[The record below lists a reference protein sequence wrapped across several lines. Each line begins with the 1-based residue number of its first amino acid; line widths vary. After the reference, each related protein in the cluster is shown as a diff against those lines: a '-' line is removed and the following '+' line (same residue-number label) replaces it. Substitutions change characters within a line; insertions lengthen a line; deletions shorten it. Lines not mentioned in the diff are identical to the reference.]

1 MTSDAQGARVRTRL
15 VTVLLALITA
25 FLVIPGAV
33 ATADEQGGESLH
45 GQIGQPDDRDL
56 GVEGIEIAVFEGDD
70 EIEAATTDSDGN
82 WEVGLP
88 GPGDYRVVVDQESIP
103 SEYEVRETVLLVE
116 GEAEVAVEA
125 DEQRPLIIALDEAGA
140 AAEEPAETESP
151 EEGDATEGEEEAP
164 ADDEALEVEGVSG
177 GFGDRFAQLTAA
189 GLLFGLVIAVSAIG
203 LSLIFGTTQIIN
215 FSHGDM
221 VTFGAMMALLFSS
234 GAAGMGNSLLAIFA
248 GLGVAILLGAFME
261 GRLGR
266 TLLIVLQWTAIFGG
280 IALATLLG
288 VLGDGIDWQVP
299 LWLAAVIAVAM
310 GAVLGGTMERY
321 LWRPLRKR
329 NVALIQMFIVSIGVA
344 LVLRH
349 VILVL
354 FGANR
359 TRYAGFQVQELV
371 HLGPVSM
378 PPRDL
383 VIIGV
388 AVVVLVLVAC
398 LLQFTRIGKAMRAVS
413 DNRDLAESS
422 GIDVDRVT
430 LYVWLLGGGLAS
442 LGGVLFGLN
451 QVVDYEMGFRLLL
464 LMFAAV
470 ILGGLGTAYGAM
482 VGGLAVGLVAMLS
495 TLWFPAQLMNAW
507 ALALMI
513 LMLLI
518 RPQGLLGSRERVG

>member
-1 MTSDAQGARVRTRL
+1 MRTRL

-45 GQIGQPDDRDL
+45 GQIGQPDDRDQ
-56 GVEGIEIAVFEGDD
+56 GVEGILITVFQGDD
-70 EIEAATTDSDGN
+70 EIDAVETDPDGN

-88 GPGDYRVVVDQESIP
+88 GPGDYRLVVDQESVP
-103 SEYEVRETVLLVE
+103 SEFAVRETALVVD
-116 GEAEVAVEA
+116 GEAEVEVEA
-125 DEQRPLIIALDEAGA
+125 DKDRLVLIVLEHPGESAEQDDA
-140 AAEEPAETESP
+140 APSP
-151 EEGDATEGEEEAP
+151 EEDAAGDEEAP
-164 ADDEALEVEGVSG
+164 ADDESVEVEGVSG
-177 GFGDRFAQLTAA
+177 GFGERFVQLTAA
-189 GLLFGLVIAVSAIG
+189 GLLFGLVIAISAIG
-203 LSLIFGTTQIIN
+203 LSLIFGTTQVIN

-221 VTFGAMMALLFSS
+221 VTFGAMMALLFST
-234 GAAGMGNSLLAIFA
+234 GAAGLGNSLLAIFA
-248 GLGVAILLGAFME
+248 GLGVAVLLGAFAE
-261 GRLGR
+261 DRLNR
-266 TLLIVLQWTAIFGG
+266 TTLIVLQWSSVFGG
-280 IALATLLG
+280 IALATLVG
-288 VLGDGIDWQVP
+288 VLGDDLGWQVP
-299 LWLAAVIAVAM
+299 LWAAAGIAVVM
-310 GAVLGGTMERY
+310 GAVLGGSMERY
-321 LWRPLRKR
+321 LWRPLRRR
-329 NVALIQMFIVSIGVA
+329 NVALIQMFIVSIGLA
-344 LVLRH
+344 LVVRH
-349 VILVL
+349 VLLVL

-359 TRYAGFQVQELV
+359 ERYAGYQVQEMV
-371 HLGPVSM
+371 DFGPISM

-383 VIIGV
+383 VIMAISTL
-388 AVVVLVLVAC
+388 VLVLVAC

-430 LYVWLLGGGLAS
+430 LYVWFLGGGLAS

-482 VGGLAVGLVAMLS
+482 VGGITVGLVAMLS
-495 TLWFPAQLMNAW
+495 TLWFPTQLMQAW

-518 RPQGLLGSRERVG
+518 RPQGLLGRRERVG

>member
-1 MTSDAQGARVRTRL
+1 MRTRL

-25 FLVIPGAV
+25 LVVIPGPT
-33 ATADEQGGESLH
+33 ATADEQGGESLS
-45 GQIGQPDDRDL
+45 GQIGQPDDRSQ
-56 GVEGIEIAVFEGDD
+56 GVEGIRIAISDGDD
-70 EIEAATTDSDGN
+70 EVGADETDPDGN
-82 WEVGLP
+82 WEVEVP
-88 GPGDYRVVVDQESIP
+88 GPGTYDLEVDRGSVPE
-103 SEYEVRETVLLVE
+103 EYELRETPLVTE
-116 GEAEVAVEA
+116 GVVEVEA
-125 DEQRPLIIALDEAGA
+125 GDSSTLIIALDEAGEDQSQEESSPSPEED
-140 AAEEPAETESP
+140 AAEEDE
-151 EEGDATEGEEEAP
+151 
-164 ADDEALEVEGVSG
+164 DEAADEENIEVEGVSG
-177 GFGDRFAQLTAA
+177 GFGDRFVQLTAA

-203 LSLIFGTTQIIN
+203 LSLIFGTTKLIN
-215 FSHGDM
+215 FAHGDM
-221 VTFGAMMALLFSS
+221 VTFGAMMALLFST

-248 GLGVAILLGAFME
+248 GLGSAILLGACLE
-261 GRLGR
+261 DRVR
-266 TLLIVLQWTAIFGG
+266 STPLIVLQWTAVFGG
-280 IALATLLG
+280 IAVATAMG
-288 VLGDGIDWQVP
+288 AAGDSIAWEVP
-299 LWLAAVIAVAM
+299 LWAAAGIAVVM

-321 LWRPLRKR
+321 LWRPLRRR
-329 NVALIQMFIVSIGVA
+329 NVAMIQMFIVSIGLA

-354 FGANR
+354 FSANR
-359 TRYAGFQVQELV
+359 TRYSGFQVQDMV
-371 HLGPVSM
+371 HFGPVSL

-383 VIIGV
+383 AIIGV
-388 AVVVLVLVAC
+388 AVVALVLVGC

-495 TLWFPAQLMNAW
+495 TLWFPAQLMEAW

-513 LMLLI
+513 LMLLF
-518 RPQGLLGSRERVG
+518 RPQGLLGRRERVG